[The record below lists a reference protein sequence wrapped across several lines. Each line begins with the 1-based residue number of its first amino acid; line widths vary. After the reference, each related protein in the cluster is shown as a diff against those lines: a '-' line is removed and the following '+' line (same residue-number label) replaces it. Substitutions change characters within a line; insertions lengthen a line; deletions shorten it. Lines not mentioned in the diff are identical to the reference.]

1 MGSKPITSNVTVP
14 TTSFLRVL
22 CHCKFVTIGVNKY
35 YLHYRC
41 SMSYDVIYD
50 SFPINSQYLKTCEV
64 LTALYMVV
72 LLINQSVFH
81 HLAIA
86 VLKMLIHENLGL
98 SPWRNLSLLVHK
110 KVDFSF
116 HLRVVQFQWAFVLQ
130 PPSLNSGLFVITF
143 QLDVFYDLFIR
154 KDTLQRSKSLACSAF
169 SNHNCA
175 SKKPVVRHI
184 GFSERATRLRMSSLQ
199 SCLPLSNA
207 GAALSWQNGGKRIFI
222 LLEIC
227 QDFCHLSCKV
237 FYYLVDD

>member
-1 MGSKPITSNVTVP
+1 MTS
-14 TTSFLRVL
+14 
-22 CHCKFVTIGVNKY
+22 
-35 YLHYRC
+35 
-41 SMSYDVIYD
+41 SMIPSPSILNIWRHVR
-50 SFPINSQYLKTCEV
+50 FWQLG
-64 LTALYMVV
+64 LYMVV
-72 LLINQSVFH
+72 CLISQSSITRS
-81 HLAIA
+81 LPIQ
-86 VLKMLIHENLGL
+86 ENLGL
-98 SPWRNLSLLVHK
+98 SPWRNFSLLVHK

-130 PPSLNSGLFVITF
+130 PPPLNSGLFVITF

-175 SKKPVVRHI
+175 SKKSVVRHI

>member
-81 HLAIA
+81 HLVIA
-86 VLKMLIHENLGL
+86 VLKMLIQENLGL
-98 SPWRNLSLLVHK
+98 SPWRNFSLLVHK

-130 PPSLNSGLFVITF
+130 PPPLNSGLFSLSGVIRCTCVACLWDWTTGF
-143 QLDVFYDLFIR
+143 KYWATAIYGRKLWCAPICESLVSVDGRFIT
-154 KDTLQRSKSLACSAF
+154 KHLEW
-169 SNHNCA
+169 
-175 SKKPVVRHI
+175 RH
-184 GFSERATRLRMSSLQ
+184 SQ
-199 SCLPLSNA
+199 KN
-207 GAALSWQNGGKRIFI
+207 
-222 LLEIC
+222 
-227 QDFCHLSCKV
+227 KV
-237 FYYLVDD
+237 STSVIQI